1 MNIGKL
7 VGGGVGRRLDFK
19 QEKPE
24 GGKWR
29 ENVLWMSV
37 AGNTEI
43 REQEIYFRNKI
54 LKYS

>member
-7 VGGGVGRRLDFK
+7 VGGGVGRRSDFK